1 MCGIIAITSS
11 RGKSYD
17 LAPSLEAI
25 RHRGP
30 DGRGEFVSDDGDCH
44 LGHVRLSIIDLTQA
58 GHQPME
64 DSTGRFVISYN
75 GEVYNFQFL
84 KEILNKKYGDI
95 AWRSTTDTEV
105 ILEGFSREGLPFL
118 SKLNGIFALALYDKK
133 ERILY
138 CLRDPL
144 GIKPL
149 YWSEQFGSVF
159 FSSELKGIL
168 KHFGLKRTLRRQSM
182 ADQLAFMYVPE
193 PHTLY
198 QEFYKLEPGICFLFR
213 EGKKLNSVSLF
224 DHLQTPLEFSSEKE
238 IIERFRETFSTAVQ
252 RQLVADVPISLFLSG
267 GIDSSAVATEVVR
280 SKANMRNAFTIS
292 FSSEDNRYDGQS
304 DDMHYA
310 KIVADRL
317 GLKLRIIEAHQN
329 FISLLPSLSDY
340 LEDGLADPAA
350 INTYLICKSARET
363 GVKVML
369 SGQGAD
375 ECLGGYRRYLAMKK
389 LQRVPTVVR
398 KALSFV
404 GGLLPISVPGRF
416 NGLFRRFK
424 KFSTVA
430 GLEATKSLLALYTW
444 NDAFKICGLF
454 KDSSELTIGQD
465 LLRLFEKYKG
475 KDLISAMISVDQKFD
490 LMSLN
495 LSYTDKMSMMVGVE
509 ARVPFLDFDLIRLM
523 HSIPTD
529 LKIKGTVQKYLL
541 KKAMEPHLPKEVIYR
556 QKAGFG
562 LPLRSW
568 FRKEHQLVQDYFSPE
583 RIRTQGI
590 FEVDALQT
598 MCQEQFS
605 GKKDHT
611 NTLFSMLALQIWLDR
626 C

>member
-193 PHTLY
+193 PHTL
-198 QEFYKLEPGICFLFR
+198 
-213 EGKKLNSVSLF
+213 
-224 DHLQTPLEFSSEKE
+224 
-238 IIERFRETFSTAVQ
+238 
-252 RQLVADVPISLFLSG
+252 
-267 GIDSSAVATEVVR
+267 
-280 SKANMRNAFTIS
+280 
-292 FSSEDNRYDGQS
+292 
-304 DDMHYA
+304 
-310 KIVADRL
+310 
-317 GLKLRIIEAHQN
+317 
-329 FISLLPSLSDY
+329 
-340 LEDGLADPAA
+340 
-350 INTYLICKSARET
+350 
-363 GVKVML
+363 
-369 SGQGAD
+369 
-375 ECLGGYRRYLAMKK
+375 
-389 LQRVPTVVR
+389 
-398 KALSFV
+398 
-404 GGLLPISVPGRF
+404 
-416 NGLFRRFK
+416 
-424 KFSTVA
+424 
-430 GLEATKSLLALYTW
+430 
-444 NDAFKICGLF
+444 
-454 KDSSELTIGQD
+454 
-465 LLRLFEKYKG
+465 
-475 KDLISAMISVDQKFD
+475 
-490 LMSLN
+490 
-495 LSYTDKMSMMVGVE
+495 
-509 ARVPFLDFDLIRLM
+509 
-523 HSIPTD
+523 
-529 LKIKGTVQKYLL
+529 
-541 KKAMEPHLPKEVIYR
+541 
-556 QKAGFG
+556 
-562 LPLRSW
+562 
-568 FRKEHQLVQDYFSPE
+568 
-583 RIRTQGI
+583 
-590 FEVDALQT
+590 
-598 MCQEQFS
+598 
-605 GKKDHT
+605 
-611 NTLFSMLALQIWLDR
+611 
-626 C
+626 